1 MSPVTHYHNL
11 HIYTHVSVQ
20 MCCKIKILS
29 ICSKIVQFFVSFY
42 VYLRKIKCEKE
53 MKVIVNLLGLHG
65 WIKINLV
72 TNVIVA
78 KPS

>member
-1 MSPVTHYHNL
+1 
-11 HIYTHVSVQ
+11 

-29 ICSKIVQFFVSFY
+29 ICLKIVQFFVSFY